1 MEIYRH
7 WRNQTCNSP
16 FGGCQGRDPLI
27 GKLQLRI
34 ELNENDSKLIHGKI
48 VQPFIPTREFQLIN
62 LLPHLRQLDIHPFL
76 LLCEVI
82 GDGEAL
88 AGLVG
93 ASVLL
98 DQLLHGTGLRSPC
111 FELLPAFGTVVAGED
126 DKASLDVAEYAEL
139 VDLLQQTRL
148 PFLVSQQPAPLVLYQ
163 LNLHPF
169 GPHYGLILLRQKQE
183 LFSKLGKK
191 RIRQREGLKL
201 LPFGA
206 VNRALQRWKFLQ
218 VLVVRTN
225 LNGK

>member
-148 PFLVSQQPAPLVLYQ
+148 PFL
-163 LNLHPF
+163 
-169 GPHYGLILLRQKQE
+169 KQE